1 MDIQFLF
8 PDGFVFYF
16 LVAPQLIR
24 INLFRAI
31 ANVFGYNSP
40 PPRLQ
45 IVILA
50 LLLLSC
56 LLVAYT
62 ADESN
67 KDRIIEVREL
77 VMSAVI
83 LAYLA
88 GLALFSKTEEKA

>member
-8 PDGFVFYF
+8 QDVFVLYF

-24 INLFRAI
+24 INLFRTV

-40 PPRLQ
+40 SPSLL
-45 IVILA
+45 IVTLA
-50 LLLLSC
+50 LLLLSS